1 MGVLQREEGR
11 YSYRLCGED
20 RVAVVVVVM
29 NGESEVNV
37 SSSFAT
43 SKEWIWQAYKR
54 RKAMQCT
61 GEKDDDLLDLY

>member
-1 MGVLQREEGR
+1 
-11 YSYRLCGED
+11 
-20 RVAVVVVVM
+20 M

-61 GEKDDDLLDLY
+61 GEKDDDLLALY